1 MRVIFNEDNNHYW
14 YSRFHRNMPVNE
26 RTLRLFIKQYAN
38 TDITDFSLNV
48 NASVS
53 STESLVMQDYIQKY
67 MADSENG
74 VTVDYTNTYAKLLYD
89 LKMRGI
95 DPYAIWIDEI
105 KKCGMR
111 GLLNF
116 RMNDC
121 HAFIGCKASLVK
133 SEMIEKHPEYYICT
147 GREPTG
153 YFDKCLNYLLP
164 YVRSYFLSYITEQLK
179 RYNANG
185 S

>member
-89 LKMRGI
+89 LKMRGL
-95 DPYAIWIDEI
+95 DPYAIWI
-105 KKCGMR
+105 
-111 GLLNF
+111 
-116 RMNDC
+116 
-121 HAFIGCKASLVK
+121 
-133 SEMIEKHPEYYICT
+133 
-147 GREPTG
+147 
-153 YFDKCLNYLLP
+153 
-164 YVRSYFLSYITEQLK
+164 
-179 RYNANG
+179 
-185 S
+185 